1 MLILFTG
8 RTDTKSKR
16 LYRNKPSGVAKV
28 VISLDSGL
36 NSKWWYPH
44 LRSSLLKT
52 LEPLMVCD
60 TSSTV
65 GIGYRLRIIDW
76 FACLM
81 STQADFPVVLWDN
94 HHRVDPGGRTLHWF
108 SYTQVQQFCGL
119 ISDLSSQIKWYP
131 SIRLC
136 NRFYSGV
143 YIQGYLFVFQFS
155 DTLKYL
161 WVLLFCSLP

>member
-1 MLILFTG
+1 M
-8 RTDTKSKR
+8 RP
-16 LYRNKPSGVAKV
+16 N
-28 VISLDSGL
+28 
-36 NSKWWYPH
+36 
-44 LRSSLLKT
+44 LKYFVF
-52 LEPLMVCD
+52 MVCN

-65 GIGYRLRIIDW
+65 GIGYGLRMIAW

-81 STQADFPVVLWDN
+81 ST
-94 HHRVDPGGRTLHWF
+94 HRRISPLFFGIITTGLTPGARPSTG
-108 SYTQVQQFCGL
+108 SIIPMSKQFCGL
-119 ISDLSSQIKWYP
+119 ISDLSSRIKWYP

-136 NRFYSGV
+136 NRFYSGI